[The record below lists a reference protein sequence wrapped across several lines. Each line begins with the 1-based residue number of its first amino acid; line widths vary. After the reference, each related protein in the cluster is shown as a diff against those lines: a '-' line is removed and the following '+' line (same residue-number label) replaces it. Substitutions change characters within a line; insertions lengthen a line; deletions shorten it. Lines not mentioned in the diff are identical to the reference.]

1 MKCQETY
8 RAEGNSEMIKEIPML
23 AVHKKTEDKAFDLCY
38 QEVDRYEKKL

>member
-23 AVHKKTEDKAFDLCY
+23 VAHKKTENKAFDPCY
-38 QEVDRYEKKL
+38 QEVD